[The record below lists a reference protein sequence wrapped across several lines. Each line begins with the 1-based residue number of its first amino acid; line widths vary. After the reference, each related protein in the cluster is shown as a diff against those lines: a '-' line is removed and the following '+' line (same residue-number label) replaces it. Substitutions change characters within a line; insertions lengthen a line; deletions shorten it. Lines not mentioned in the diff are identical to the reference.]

1 MIGLHSPSTKYI
13 SYDKLKSSI
22 NNGWLSSIGPG
33 TKSFEK
39 YVKKYTKSKYVI
51 ATINGTA
58 ALQLSIASLYPKRSE
73 EILIPDVSFIS
84 TVNAVHYN
92 FCKPVFLG
100 VNENFI
106 ICADIL
112 KNFINEKTYFKNG
125 FTYNKISKKKILAL
139 VVVNV
144 FGSLPDL
151 FKIKKILKGKN
162 IKIIEDAAESLGS
175 FYLKK
180 NKKIHSGTV
189 GDIGCLSF
197 NVNKIV
203 TTGGGG
209 MVLAK
214 NLKTFKIIKHLANQ
228 SKQDPINFIHD
239 QIGFNY
245 TLPSINASIGVGQI
259 KKINEIIKIK
269 KRINRIYFKN
279 FSKNNKIEF
288 ISVNQKN
295 FSSNFWLNLIRFK
308 DRSLN
313 LNKIILKLNNKK
325 IIARPIWHPLSLQ
338 KYNKNYQRFKTQ
350 DTKKKIKNV
359 LCLPSGYDL
368 TKKQLQYI
376 VKVINRIS

>member
-125 FTYNKISKKKILAL
+125 FTYNKISKKK
-139 VVVNV
+139 
-144 FGSLPDL
+144 
-151 FKIKKILKGKN
+151 
-162 IKIIEDAAESLGS
+162 
-175 FYLKK
+175 
-180 NKKIHSGTV
+180 
-189 GDIGCLSF
+189 
-197 NVNKIV
+197 
-203 TTGGGG
+203 
-209 MVLAK
+209 
-214 NLKTFKIIKHLANQ
+214 
-228 SKQDPINFIHD
+228 
-239 QIGFNY
+239 
-245 TLPSINASIGVGQI
+245 
-259 KKINEIIKIK
+259 
-269 KRINRIYFKN
+269 N
-279 FSKNNKIEF
+279 FS
-288 ISVNQKN
+288 ISG
-295 FSSNFWLNLIRFK
+295 
-308 DRSLN
+308 
-313 LNKIILKLNNKK
+313 
-325 IIARPIWHPLSLQ
+325 
-338 KYNKNYQRFKTQ
+338 
-350 DTKKKIKNV
+350 
-359 LCLPSGYDL
+359 C
-368 TKKQLQYI
+368 
-376 VKVINRIS
+376 